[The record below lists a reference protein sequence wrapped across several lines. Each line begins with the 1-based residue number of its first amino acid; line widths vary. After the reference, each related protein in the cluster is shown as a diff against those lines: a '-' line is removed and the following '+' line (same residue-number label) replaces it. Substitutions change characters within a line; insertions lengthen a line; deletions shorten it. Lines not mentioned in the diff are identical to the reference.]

1 MTGQTNFKKIPPE
14 PVATEEEEQIAVMQ
28 WAALFTHVYPELALL
43 HHIPNGG
50 KRGKR
55 EAIRFQ
61 AMGVKPGIPDLFLP
75 APRGRWHGLY
85 IEMKRKGGYLSAE
98 QKRLHPLLAA
108 QGYAVCVCFGAE
120 QAIEAVKGYLCLDKC
135 DEKLNNSQN

>member
-75 APRGRWHGLY
+75 APRGRWH
-85 IEMKRKGGYLSAE
+85 
-98 QKRLHPLLAA
+98 RLHPLLAA
-108 QGYAVCVCFGAE
+108 QGYAVCVCFGAD

-135 DEKLNNSQN
+135 EEKLNNSRN